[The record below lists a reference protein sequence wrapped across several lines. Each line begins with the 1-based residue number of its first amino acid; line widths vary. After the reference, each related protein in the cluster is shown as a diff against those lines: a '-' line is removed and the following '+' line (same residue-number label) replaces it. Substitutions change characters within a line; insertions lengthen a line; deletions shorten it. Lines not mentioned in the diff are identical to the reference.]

1 MFEWIHGLPLW
12 ASKAGAMVIFG
23 SVLAVVWSLPKD
35 FVYFGAPDRGRWR
48 DLRLWATILLAVQC
62 GIYYVF

>member
-1 MFEWIHGLPLW
+1 MSDWIHALPLW
-12 ASKAGAMVIFG
+12 TAKVGAILLFAG
-23 SVLAVVWSLPKD
+23 VLAMVWSLPKD

-48 DLRLWATILLAVQC
+48 DLRVWATVLLAVQC